1 MMNQI
6 REIYK
11 LVRSKINSDSI
22 SELSW
27 VFAGQVTTVVLS
39 FIIVKILSGMGAR
52 NYGIYALV
60 ITVAVFV
67 SLSFYG
73 PVAQGFLRF
82 YYHYLEKSLSV
93 LFTEVIFKILIISG
107 LALLFLTLLLFVFS
121 PFLNFSESTIF
132 FLIAGIYIIA
142 AKSSEFF
149 NSALN
154 LIRKRKEN
162 SILQG
167 MEKALIILLLLVL
180 IYLKILVLVNVFFI
194 LALAAALFTI
204 IKLSVFQ
211 KYLPAEKKQDQD
223 VVIKARIEMRSRLF
237 QYITPFLIWGF
248 SGWLQLNGEKWII
261 NGLLTTA
268 DVGIYA
274 VMMALV
280 NALVIVPN
288 NIISDFATPII
299 FQQYSDMNNAEN
311 ISTGF
316 HYIRLNMLIIFML
329 TIFSTFVTYFW
340 GKELIVLISN
350 KSYTVY
356 WYLLPLLCLG
366 TGLFLTGQAQ
376 TVLGMSLNL
385 PRKYLVPK
393 ISIGFVSIILNL
405 LSIKYFGI
413 NGVAYTIMIIGILYV
428 AYIAFVNKKIKLSFS
443 A

>member
-1 MMNQI
+1 MKSQI
-6 REIYK
+6 KEIYN

-27 VFAGQVTTVVLS
+27 VFAGQVTTVILS
-39 FIIVKILSGMGAR
+39 FVIVKILSGMGAR
-52 NYGIYALV
+52 DYGIYALV

-67 SLSFYG
+67 GLSFYG

-82 YYHYLEKSLSV
+82 YYHYLEKSISV
-93 LFTEVIFKILIISG
+93 IFTELIFRILIISG
-107 LALLFLTLLLFVFS
+107 FILFFLTLILFIFS
-121 PFLNFSESTIF
+121 PLFKFSESSIF

-142 AKSSEFF
+142 AKGSEFF
-149 NSALN
+149 NSSLN

-167 MEKALIILLLLVL
+167 LEKALIILLLVVL
-180 IYLKILVLVNVFFI
+180 LYLKILVLVNVFFI
-194 LALAAALFTI
+194 LAFAAALFTI
-204 IKLSVFQ
+204 IKFSVFQ
-211 KYLPAEKKQDQD
+211 KYLPAEKNQDQD
-223 VVIKARIEMRSRLF
+223 IIINARIEMRSRLF

-299 FQQYSDMNNAEN
+299 FQQYADMNNSEN
-311 ISTGF
+311 MNTGL
-316 HYIRLNMLIIFML
+316 HYIRLNMLIIFIL
-329 TIFSTFVTYFW
+329 TLFSTFVTYFW
-340 GKELIVLISN
+340 GKELIIIISN
-350 KSYTVY
+350 KTFTAY
-356 WYLLPLLCLG
+356 WHLLPLLCLG

-376 TVLGMSLNL
+376 TVLGLSLNL
-385 PRKYLVPK
+385 PKKYLVPK
-393 ISIGFVSIILNL
+393 ISIGILSIILNL
-405 LSIKYFGI
+405 LFIKYYGI
-413 NGVAYTIMIIGILYV
+413 NGVAYTVLTIGVLYV
-428 AYIAFVNKKIKLSFS
+428 AYIAVVNKKIKLSFS